1 MARGTLRFLSD
12 DEVKRIHATSLKVLR
27 EVGVSIHSE
36 PVKKLLTDGGAS
48 LSKDGKRVL
57 IPESL
62 VKESLDSTPKSI
74 LLAAREPSL
83 DLRIPTDERLFVSN
97 GGEGVYIRNL
107 LTGETKTPTSEDVRN
122 FALLGDSMPAVD
134 FLWHMVGAL
143 DQPPELK
150 GTVEMRI
157 GYESTNKH
165 IQSGAN
171 DADEA
176 RNFVRLA
183 SIITDGEEE
192 LRKRPIFSC
201 VQCPISPLTFDEGLV
216 EAQVE
221 LAKSRIPVVSM
232 VASVTGL
239 TSPVT
244 LSGSIAQINA
254 ENLASMVISQT
265 AAKGAPWIF
274 SSDSCPGDLRT
285 GSIDYGA
292 LESILLRTGTGQM
305 GRFYGLP
312 TMTAGVDLEGTAD
325 LLGSLHEGV
334 PHMALMGL
342 VPSDLGSGFGSLDQA
357 AGASY
362 EQYVVDAWVWD
373 VAKEFVREFATDDSA
388 ISFDTIKE
396 AGLDGNFLGKRHTL
410 GRFKSESA
418 AARKP
423 EAIMFGRGDAPPRGQ
438 LIRRASEEVVRVLS
452 KPRRPLIDSADQRK
466 VEELLKGI
474 ARRTA

>member
-1 MARGTLRFLSD
+1 MARGRLQFLSK
-12 DEVKRIHATSLKVLR
+12 DEMDRVHVTSIRVL
-27 EVGVSIHSE
+27 EQVGVAVHSE
-36 PVKKLLTDGGAS
+36 PTRKMLCDAGAS

-57 IPESL
+57 VPERL
-62 VKESLDSTPKSI
+62 VKDCLATTPRSVV
-74 LLAAREPSL
+74 LAAREPSM
-83 DLRIPTDERLFVSN
+83 DVGIPDSDRLRVSN

-107 LTGETKTPTSEDVRN
+107 LTGESKTPTTEDVRN

-134 FLWHMVGAL
+134 FVWHMVGAL
-143 DQPPELK
+143 DQPARLK
-150 GTVEMRI
+150 GTVEMRV
-157 GYESTNKH
+157 GFESTMKH
-165 IQSGAN
+165 IQSGAS
-171 DADEA
+171 DAREA
-176 RNFVRLA
+176 RAFVQLA
-183 SIITDGEEE
+183 SILTDGREE

-201 VQCPISPLTFDEGLV
+201 VQCPISPLAFDEGLV
-216 EAQVE
+216 EGQVE
-221 LAKSRIPVVSM
+221 LARAGIPVVSM
-232 VASVTGL
+232 VAAVAGL

-265 AAKGAPWIF
+265 AAKGAPWIY

-312 TMTAGVDLEGTAD
+312 TMTAGIDLEGSAE
-325 LLGSLHEGV
+325 LLGSVHEGV

-342 VPSDLGSGFGSLDQA
+342 VPSDLGSGLGSLDQA

-373 VAKEFVREFATDDSA
+373 VAREFVRDFATDDGA
-388 ISFDTIKE
+388 ISFDTIRE

-410 GRFKSESA
+410 GRFKAESA

-423 EAIMFGRGDAPPRGQ
+423 EAVMFGREGAPPRGQ

-452 KPRRPLIDSADQRK
+452 KPRRSLIDSADQAK
-466 VEELLKGI
+466 IDSLIKGMT
-474 ARRTA
+474 R